1 MKLAYFCAALMGF
14 ASFTPLLPVPQGSNF
29 IETRLC
35 ASGRIIRLELP
46 GQPDPGDEAP
56 MPCHAVCSRDDE
68 GKTKRPGSRGP
79 QPKG

>member
-1 MKLAYFCAALMGF
+1 MKLPAFCAALMGF
-14 ASFTPLLPVPQGSNF
+14 ASFTPLLPVPEGINF

-46 GQPDPGDEAP
+46 GQPDPADEAP
-56 MPCHAVCSRDDE
+56 MPCHAVCSRDE
-68 GKTKRPGSRGP
+68 ESQMKKTAFKG